1 MKSRLMRTVIV
12 TSLLTGLMGSALAI
26 YGPTVVDRLTG
37 KNATL
42 QPALYTGPEVQAN
55 DNVTPAPAQTQQ
67 QPVLR
72 TRPRAARYS
81 SGSNYSSAPSYSSAQ
96 PDPYYG
102 EPAPV
107 RRDRPF
113 DQSAMIVA
121 GSAGAGAAIGG
132 IAGGGKGAAIGAL
145 SGGVAGFVYDRLTAH
160 KQ

>member
-1 MKSRLMRTVIV
+1 MKSKLMRTVIV
-12 TSLLTGLMGSALAI
+12 TSLLTALMGSALAI
-26 YGPTVVDRLTG
+26 YGPTVVDRLKG
-37 KNATL
+37 KNDATL
-42 QPALYTGPEVQAN
+42 QPALYTGPEMQSN
-55 DNVTPAPAQTQQ
+55 DNVTPAPAQQ

-72 TRPRAARYS
+72 TRPRASRYS
-81 SGSNYSSAPSYSSAQ
+81 SGPNYSSQPNYSSANS
-96 PDPYYG
+96 DPYYG

-113 DQSAMIVA
+113 NQSAMIVA